1 MELREI
7 IKILKNNLKLIVAF
21 MALGGLVAAGVIAA
35 QPAEYRGDFAV
46 YLNKTP
52 IKQDLL
58 KNYNDFYALQ
68 SLSNVADF
76 LVEWSKSFD
85 AQRPEFDLKIKKK
98 TALYLE
104 GYVSSPNE
112 LKTTEYFNVY
122 ANIAKEKISELNG
135 NIFADS
141 PVLVSFSDL
150 NVQKT
155 ETNFWRWIFAGIFGG
170 FILGIFAVFLKH
182 YFKN

>member
-1 MELREI
+1 MELKEI
-7 IKILKNNLKLIVAF
+7 MKILKNNLKLIAVF
-21 MALGGLVAAGVIAA
+21 MALGGWIAAGVVAA
-35 QPAEYRGDFAV
+35 WPEEYRGDFSIF
-46 YLNKTP
+46 LNKSPT
-52 IKQDLL
+52 KQDPL

-85 AQRPEFDLKIKKK
+85 VQRPESELKIKKK

-104 GYVSSPNE
+104 GYVLSPNE
-112 LKTTEYFNVY
+112 PKVKEYFDVY
-122 ANIAKEKISELNG
+122 IDAVKEKIGGLNG

-141 PVLVSFSDL
+141 PVLISFSDL
-150 NVQKT
+150 DIQKI
-155 ETNFWRWIFAGIFGG
+155 ETNLWRWIFAGIFGG

-182 YFKN
+182 YFK